1 MSQVQVNYYKK
12 NTKESRLGN
21 TVLADLLIDSL
32 VGCLVAF

>member
-12 NTKESRLGN
+12 NPKESSLGT
-21 TVLADLLIDSL
+21 TVLADLLIDLL